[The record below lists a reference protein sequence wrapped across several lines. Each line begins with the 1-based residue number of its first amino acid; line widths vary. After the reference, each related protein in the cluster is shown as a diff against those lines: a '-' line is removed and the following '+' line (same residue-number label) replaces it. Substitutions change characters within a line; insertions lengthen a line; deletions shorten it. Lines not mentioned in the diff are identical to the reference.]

1 MNWSKWLHTFG
12 LEGSTALLTIAT
24 IGLSMFLIV
33 SMQFL
38 GGYSPQPLLYLAAVL
53 LPLLTVTP
61 LAYLLIELYFR
72 NEALETELVRKDT
85 QIQSLEKQIHAAANG
100 SEKEQLIRDLNSF
113 AQTVAHDLKTPLTT
127 ITGFATMLADQKVQL
142 PVEQQREALQMIVK
156 TSLKMNNIL
165 QELML
170 LSAVR
175 QANVRIGPIQMSHV
189 VNQARQR
196 LWGVLSESNAQLV
209 IPEASAWPRVIGYAA
224 WVEEIWINYIS
235 NAIKYGGTPPRVEL
249 GFDADYKISSAGHRM
264 ARFWVRDNGKGIA
277 PEDQVHLFTQF
288 TRLDQIRAEGH
299 GLGLSIVARILE
311 KLGGEYGVES
321 QPGHGSLFYFTLPMA
336 VKEPTTRRVPK
347 AKKES
352 V

>member
-1 MNWSKWLHTFG
+1 MNWSKWFHKLGLEASTALVTVAGIGLSVFLITAMQRLVGQDVHLLLLVAAMLLPVLTITPLTYFG
-12 LEGSTALLTIAT
+12 LEL
-24 IGLSMFLIV
+24 F
-33 SMQFL
+33 
-38 GGYSPQPLLYLAAVL
+38 
-53 LPLLTVTP
+53 
-61 LAYLLIELYFR
+61 FR
-72 NEALETELVRKDT
+72 NEELETELIRKDA
-85 QIQSLEKQIHAAANG
+85 QIETLQKQAAGQSE

-142 PVEQQREALQMIVK
+142 PLEQQREALQMIVK

-175 QANVRIGPIQMSHV
+175 QANVRTGPIQMGHV

-196 LWGVLSESNAQLV
+196 LWGILTDSQAQLIV
-209 IPEASAWPRVIGYAA
+209 PEASAWPRVIGYAA

-235 NAIKYGGTPPRVEL
+235 NAVKYGGAPPRIEL
-249 GFDADYKISSAGHRM
+249 GFDPDYKRSPSGHRM

-277 PEDQVHLFTQF
+277 PEDQAQLFTQF
-288 TRLDQIRAEGH
+288 TRLDQMRAEGH

-321 QPGHGSLFYFTLPMA
+321 TPGQGSLFYFTLPMA
-336 VKEPTTRRVPK
+336 VNEPTTRSAPK
-347 AKKES
+347 RKK
-352 V
+352 